1 MSNKDDSRKPLSGKS
16 KKSKQEAKKVYFFCL
31 LSFVFLLLLGACG
44 KQDSPVAKPSPN
56 RPKELDGTLILNAS
70 TLEQA
75 DEQGRLKWKVKSTQ
89 AQYSQ
94 DQKTAQVKN
103 PDGELYQD
111 GTLVFRIQGKFG
123 EVQQDGKKIFLR
135 ENIIATDTRTG
146 AVLRGDELE
155 WLPDDD
161 LLIVRNNLTGTHQ
174 QLDASAKEGRM
185 FSRARRVELTGQV
198 VATTK
203 EPVLQLRT
211 EHLIWEME
219 KDLLIGDRPIEID
232 RYQENNV
239 TDKATADQGEVDL
252 KTKIATLKQN
262 ALVTLLEPAIQVA
275 SDSLSWNLETDIVNS
290 DRPVKVVH
298 LQEQLIFT
306 SDTGK
311 LDIKQEMCYLNGN
324 VQGFEQRRQ
333 SQLRA
338 DKATWNLAT
347 QGIEAQGNV
356 VYRQI
361 DPEFTVA
368 GTKAIGKLN
377 DQTVTVTN
385 QGGPVVT
392 EIIPQQGRME

>member
-1 MSNKDDSRKPLSGKS
+1 MTNKEDSQKQLSRRS
-16 KKSKQEAKKVYFFCL
+16 QKSKQEAKVFCGFCL
-31 LSFVFLLLLGACG
+31 LSFLFLLLLGACG
-44 KQDSPVAKPSPN
+44 KQNNPVAQPSPN
-56 RPKELDGTLILNAS
+56 RPKELENTLILNAS

-75 DEQGRLKWKVKSTQ
+75 DEKGRLKWKVKSTK

-94 DQKTAQVKN
+94 DQKTAQVQN

-111 GTLVFRIQGKFG
+111 GILVFRIQGKSG

-135 ENIIATDTRTG
+135 ENIIATDIKSG

-155 WLPDDD
+155 WLPDED

-211 EHLIWEME
+211 EHLIWEMD
-219 KDLLIGDRPIEID
+219 KQLVIGDRPIEID
-232 RYQENNV
+232 RYQANTV
-239 TDKATADQGEVDL
+239 TDRASADQGEVDL

-262 ALVTLLEPAIQVA
+262 ALVMLSEPPLQVA
-275 SDSLSWNLETDIVNS
+275 SESLSWNLENDTVNS

-306 SDTGK
+306 GNTGM

-338 DKATWNLAT
+338 DRATWNLAT

-356 VYRQI
+356 VYRQL

-368 GTKAIGKLN
+368 GTKAVGKLN

-392 EIIPQQGRME
+392 EIIPQQGARD